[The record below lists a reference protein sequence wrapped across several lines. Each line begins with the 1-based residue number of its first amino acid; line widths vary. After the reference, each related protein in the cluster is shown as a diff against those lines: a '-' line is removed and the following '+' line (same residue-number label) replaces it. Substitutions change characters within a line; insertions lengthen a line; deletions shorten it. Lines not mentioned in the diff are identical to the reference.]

1 MTYAT
6 VLSDNTKVEIT
17 YIARTPEGRRQYQ
30 WTVLDQDHHTVI
42 AESRDLFGPVY
53 LHKSEKE
60 MLIVFA
66 DFISA
71 WVEAW
76 NSVYSDNRDLFH
88 ESLLDWAQRN
98 VDELLIGPEIYKEL

>member
-17 YIARTPEGRRQYQ
+17 YIALTPECRRQYQ

-42 AESRDLFGPVY
+42 AESRDLFGTVY
-53 LHKSEKE
+53 LHRSEKE

-76 NSVYSDNRDLFH
+76 SFVYSANRDLFP